1 MILRFMGDLRDP
13 VPQEEP
19 KEATSTGLR
28 KKLSGTFGRK
38 SKHAL
43 NKLEKEFQETVDG
56 EEDDDE
62 HGQVNIYI
70 FNWLHSCSNY

>member
-1 MILRFMGDLRDP
+1 MILRFMGDQRDP

-19 KEATSTGLR
+19 KEAAPTGLR

-38 SKHAL
+38 SKAGI

-62 HGQVNIYI
+62 HGQVNE
-70 FNWLHSCSNY
+70 